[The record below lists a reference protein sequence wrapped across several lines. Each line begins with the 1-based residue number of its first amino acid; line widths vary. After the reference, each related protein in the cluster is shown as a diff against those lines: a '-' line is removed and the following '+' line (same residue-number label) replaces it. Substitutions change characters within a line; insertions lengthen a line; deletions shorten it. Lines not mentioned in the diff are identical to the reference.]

1 MNAYTYVPM
10 FSNYFLATLVI
21 HFWQVADANAKSGEL
36 VDSKSHLTCKYYGKP
51 NQFLQEVEAIV
62 YPAKLFMNEITS
74 ELLYQTEVLTNMRM
88 FLIWIDIKRKHGI
101 FHLRQWMLKI

>member
-36 VDSKSHLTCKYYGKP
+36 VDSKNHLTCKYYGKP

-74 ELLYQTEVLTNMRM
+74 ELLYQTEVLTNMLM
-88 FLIWIDIKRKHGI
+88 FLIWINIRVKMA
-101 FHLRQWMLKI
+101 FFT

>member
-1 MNAYTYVPM
+1 M
-10 FSNYFLATLVI
+10 
-21 HFWQVADANAKSGEL
+21 
-36 VDSKSHLTCKYYGKP
+36 
-51 NQFLQEVEAIV
+51 V
-62 YPAKLFMNEITS
+62 YPDKLFMNEITS